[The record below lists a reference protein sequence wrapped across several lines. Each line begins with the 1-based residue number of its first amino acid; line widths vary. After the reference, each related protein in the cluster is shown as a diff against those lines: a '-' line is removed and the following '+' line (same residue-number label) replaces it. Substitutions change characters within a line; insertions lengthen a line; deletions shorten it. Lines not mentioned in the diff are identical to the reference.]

1 MGTSPLKKP
10 KQPGNK
16 YAEQIEQVK
25 DTHSILTAYLNFAS
39 MHQTAGLERIIQTGK
54 ERKK

>member
-1 MGTSPLKKP
+1 MGTSPLKKKPNP

-39 MHQTAGLERIIQTGK
+39 MHWTAGLERII
-54 ERKK
+54 